1 MFFSSEVRQN
11 IKHWKREEDS
21 LELNLELSGIFGMVY
36 FVRYI
41 LNDLKKSFKS
51 S

>member
-21 LELNLELSGIFGMVY
+21 LELNLELSGI
-36 FVRYI
+36 
-41 LNDLKKSFKS
+41 LKSFQVVIINHFRYVKNQL
-51 S
+51 